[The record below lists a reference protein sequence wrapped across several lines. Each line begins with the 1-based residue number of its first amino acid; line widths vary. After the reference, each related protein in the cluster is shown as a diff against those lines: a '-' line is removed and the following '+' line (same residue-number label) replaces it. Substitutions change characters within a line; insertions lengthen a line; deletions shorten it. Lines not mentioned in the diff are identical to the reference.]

1 MRRRHL
7 LALVGVLIAKGSWAQ
22 TGVGRCFG
30 PIAASAPGCSAV
42 YGPGPVG
49 YTGPGNFATAVGAY
63 MLRAYSSATQST
75 TQCVNLRRSSDNATQ
90 DFGLINGNLD
100 QGAIAAFGGVNATG
114 TGAITGTTLTFTGG
128 VIGGQVT
135 GGTVAA
141 GTLITAGTSP
151 TWTVNISQTVV
162 SATLTVANALFPTVL
177 YNQLT
182 PGTNDA
188 VQATAGN
195 QPYLA
200 LNAINGRAS
209 IWFTNNSAFR
219 LVASGLTNPWA
230 TGGWAVDTFF
240 LQALPTLTNSLFN
253 ATTTSEPALN
263 STATG
268 VIQWIQVSS
277 TSNGTWSTTFTLAA
291 MTAYVLD
298 VSYSQSSVANNP
310 TITVN
315 GSVKTTT
322 NVNPVGTITA
332 ANGVSLG
339 NTPAASRSVPAF
351 HSEWIFFNTVP
362 SAAIQEAIRQ
372 NSGKYY
378 GIAVA

>member
-7 LALVGVLIAKGSWAQ
+7 LALVGVLIAKGACAQ

-42 YGPGPVG
+42 YGPGAAS

-200 LNAINGRAS
+200 LNAVNNHAA

-219 LVASGLTNPWA
+219 LQAASLTNPWA
-230 TGGWAVDTFF
+230 TGGWMVNTSL
-240 LQALPTLTNSLFN
+240 LQTLPSLANSLFSESTN
-253 ATTTSEPALN
+253 AAPNLNVGTT
-263 STATG
+263 
-268 VIQWIQVSS
+268 
-277 TSNGTWSTTFTLAA
+277 GTLAFGQAAVTTQGAWTTTFTLSAA
-291 MTAYVLD
+291 TPYVID
-298 VSYSQSSVANNP
+298 VSYSQSANANTP

-322 NVNPVGTITA
+322 NTQPVGTITA

-339 NTPAASRSVPAF
+339 NSPTASRSVPAF